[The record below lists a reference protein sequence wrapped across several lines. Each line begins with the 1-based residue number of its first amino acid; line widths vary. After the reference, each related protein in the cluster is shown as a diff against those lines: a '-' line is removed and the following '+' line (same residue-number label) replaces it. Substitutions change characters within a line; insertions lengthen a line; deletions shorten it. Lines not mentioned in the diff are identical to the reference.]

1 MTPDQL
7 ITFAAVAE
15 HRNIS
20 RAAVALHLSQPAV
33 SGQLRQ
39 LQDEFGEPLYLRDG
53 RGVRLTPAGEQLA
66 SYATR
71 LRDTWRQAHAYR
83 DALRGLEQGTL
94 RIGASTTPASYLLPY
109 LIADFRRNYPDV
121 TLHTADGNTTEIIGA
136 LASVDIAMIEGPVGE
151 DLPPDTAVHAWREDE
166 IVAIMPRTHPLAV
179 ALAQA
184 GGSGTAGEAAGAGGF
199 GVAGEAGG
207 GTPGV
212 AGGRTLGAVG
222 GGTSGAVEGGTSG
235 AVEGGTSGAVGGG
248 TPGTAEGGSPQAAE
262 SGAGIN
268 GGRAELAAF
277 GPYPLVLREA
287 GSGVRQIVE
296 RAFARAG
303 VPMRVA
309 LEIAGVE
316 GVKEA
321 VRAGMGIGFVS
332 AMSMRHEDGA
342 LRLFS
347 LSPEPL
353 TRRLSILVPHA
364 SAPSRVVEQFLAL
377 CLADGA

>member
-15 HRNIS
+15 HLNIS

-39 LQDEFGEPLYLRDG
+39 LQDEFGEPLYQREG

-66 SYATR
+66 SYAAR
-71 LRDTWRQAHAYR
+71 LRDTWRQAHAYK

-94 RIGASTTPASYLLPY
+94 RIGATTTPASYLLPY
-109 LIADFRRNYPDV
+109 LIADFHRRYPEV
-121 TLHTADGNTTEIIGA
+121 ALHTADGNTTDIVGA
-136 LASVDIAMIEGPVGE
+136 LGSVDIALIEGPVGA

-166 IVAIMPRTHPLAV
+166 IVAIMPRAHPLA
-179 ALAQA
+179 ASAQ
-184 GGSGTAGEAAGAGGF
+184 GAG
-199 GVAGEAGG
+199 VDLAA
-207 GTPGV
+207 
-212 AGGRTLGAVG
+212 LGA
-222 GGTSGAVEGGTSG
+222 E
-235 AVEGGTSGAVGGG
+235 
-248 TPGTAEGGSPQAAE
+248 
-262 SGAGIN
+262 
-268 GGRAELAAF
+268 
-277 GPYPLVLREA
+277 PLIVREA

-342 LRLFS
+342 LRVFS

-353 TRRLSILVPHA
+353 TRRLSIVVPHA
-364 SAPSRVVEQFLAL
+364 SAPSRVVQQFLAL

>member
-15 HRNIS
+15 HLNIS

-39 LQDEFGEPLYLRDG
+39 LQDEFGEPLYQREG

-66 SYATR
+66 SYAAR

-94 RIGASTTPASYLLPY
+94 RIGATTTPASYLLPY
-109 LIADFRRNYPDV
+109 LIADFHRRYPEV
-121 TLHTADGNTTEIIGA
+121 ALHTADGNTTDIVGA
-136 LASVDIAMIEGPVGE
+136 LGSVDIALIEGPVGA

-166 IVAIMPRTHPLAV
+166 IVAIMPRAHSLA
-179 ALAQA
+179 AAA
-184 GGSGTAGEAAGAGGF
+184 SG
-199 GVAGEAGG
+199 
-207 GTPGV
+207 PGV
-212 AGGRTLGAVG
+212 DLAALGA
-222 GGTSGAVEGGTSG
+222 E
-235 AVEGGTSGAVGGG
+235 
-248 TPGTAEGGSPQAAE
+248 
-262 SGAGIN
+262 
-268 GGRAELAAF
+268 
-277 GPYPLVLREA
+277 PLIVREA

-342 LRLFS
+342 LRVFS

-353 TRRLSILVPHA
+353 TRRLSIVVPHA
-364 SAPSRVVEQFLAL
+364 SAPSRVVQQFLAL
-377 CLADGA
+377 CVADGA

>member
-15 HRNIS
+15 HLNIS

-39 LQDEFGEPLYLRDG
+39 LQDEFGEPLYQREG

-66 SYATR
+66 SYAAR

-94 RIGASTTPASYLLPY
+94 RIGATTTPASYLLPY
-109 LIADFRRNYPDV
+109 LIADFHRRYPDV
-121 TLHTADGNTTEIIGA
+121 ALHTADGNTTDIVGA
-136 LASVDIAMIEGPVGE
+136 LGSVDIALIEGPVGA

-166 IVAIMPRTHPLAV
+166 IVAIMPRAHPLA
-179 ALAQA
+179 ASAQ
-184 GGSGTAGEAAGAGGF
+184 GAG
-199 GVAGEAGG
+199 VDLAA
-207 GTPGV
+207 
-212 AGGRTLGAVG
+212 LGA
-222 GGTSGAVEGGTSG
+222 E
-235 AVEGGTSGAVGGG
+235 
-248 TPGTAEGGSPQAAE
+248 
-262 SGAGIN
+262 
-268 GGRAELAAF
+268 
-277 GPYPLVLREA
+277 PLIVREA

-342 LRLFS
+342 LRVFS

-353 TRRLSILVPHA
+353 TRRLSIVVPHA
-364 SAPSRVVEQFLAL
+364 SAPSRVVQQFLAL
-377 CLADGA
+377 CVADGA

>member
-109 LIADFRRNYPDV
+109 LIADFHRRHPEV
-121 TLHTADGNTTEIIGA
+121 TLHTADGNTTEIVGA
-136 LASVDIAMIEGPVGE
+136 LGSVDIAMIEGPVGA

-166 IVAIMPRTHPLAV
+166 IVAIMPRTHPLA
-179 ALAQA
+179 Q
-184 GGSGTAGEAAGAGGF
+184 AAGADTEDG
-199 GVAGEAGG
+199 
-207 GTPGV
+207 
-212 AGGRTLGAVG
+212 L
-222 GGTSGAVEGGTSG
+222 
-235 AVEGGTSGAVGGG
+235 
-248 TPGTAEGGSPQAAE
+248 
-262 SGAGIN
+262 GIN
-268 GGRAELAAF
+268 GGRVALAAF
-277 GPYPLVLREA
+277 GPHPLVLREA

-342 LRLFS
+342 LCLFS
-347 LSPEPL
+347 LGPEPL

-377 CLADGA
+377 CLADGT

>member
-39 LQDEFGEPLYLRDG
+39 LQDEFGEPLYQRDG

-71 LRDTWRQAHAYR
+71 LRETWRQAHAYR
-83 DALRGLEQGTL
+83 DALRGLESGTL
-94 RIGASTTPASYLLPY
+94 RVGASTTPASYLLPY
-109 LIADFRRNYPDV
+109 LIAGFHRRYPDV
-121 TLHTADGNTTEIIGA
+121 TVHTTDGNTADIVGA
-136 LASVDIAMIEGPVGE
+136 LASLDIAMVEGPVGV
-151 DLPPDTAVHAWREDE
+151 DLPPDTAVQPWREDE
-166 IVAIMPRTHPLAV
+166 IVAIMPRSHPLA
-179 ALAQA
+179 QTM
-184 GGSGTAGEAAGAGGF
+184 GAGAG
-199 GVAGEAGG
+199 APAS
-207 GTPGV
+207 
-212 AGGRTLGAVG
+212 RIDL
-222 GGTSGAVEGGTSG
+222 
-235 AVEGGTSGAVGGG
+235 
-248 TPGTAEGGSPQAAE
+248 QALSAH
-262 SGAGIN
+262 
-268 GGRAELAAF
+268 
-277 GPYPLVLREA
+277 PLVLREA
-287 GSGVRQIVE
+287 GSGVRQMVE

-332 AMSMRHEDGA
+332 AMSMRHEGGA
-342 LRLFS
+342 LCLFS

-353 TRRLSILVPHA
+353 TRHFSILIPHA
-364 SAPSRVVEQFLAL
+364 SAPSRVVERFLAL
-377 CLADGA
+377 TADDADDAD

>member
-83 DALRGLEQGTL
+83 DALRGLESGTL
-94 RIGASTTPASYLLPY
+94 RVGASTTPASYLLPY
-109 LIADFRRNYPDV
+109 LIAEFHRRHPEV
-121 TLHTADGNTTEIIGA
+121 TLHTVDGNTADIISA
-136 LASVDIAMIEGPVGE
+136 LTSLDIAMVEGPVGA

-166 IVAIMPRTHPLAV
+166 IVAIMPRNHPLAEGRES
-179 ALAQA
+179 APRGA
-184 GGSGTAGEAAGAGGF
+184 STAGSAD
-199 GVAGEAGG
+199 
-207 GTPGV
+207 
-212 AGGRTLGAVG
+212 
-222 GGTSGAVEGGTSG
+222 S
-235 AVEGGTSGAVGGG
+235 
-248 TPGTAEGGSPQAAE
+248 
-262 SGAGIN
+262 AGIAGIAGSAT
-268 GGRAELAAF
+268 GGCIELAAL
-277 GPYPLVLREA
+277 GAHPLVLREA
-287 GSGVRQIVE
+287 GSGVRQMVE

-332 AMSMRHEDGA
+332 AMSMRHEAGA
-342 LRLFS
+342 LCLFS
-347 LSPEPL
+347 LRPQAL
-353 TRRLSILVPHA
+353 TRHFSILIPHA
-364 SAPSRVVEQFLAL
+364 SAPSRVVERFLAL
-377 CLADGA
+377 TEVEAS

>member
-7 ITFAAVAE
+7 ITFATVAE

-39 LQDEFGEPLYLRDG
+39 LQDEFGEPLYQRDG

-83 DALRGLEQGTL
+83 DALRGMEQGTL

-109 LIADFRRNYPDV
+109 LIADFHRRYPDV
-121 TLHTADGNTTEIIGA
+121 SLHTADGNTTEIVGA
-136 LASVDIAMIEGPVGE
+136 LDSVDIAMIEGPVGS

-166 IVAIMPRTHPLAV
+166 IVAIMPRTHPM
-179 ALAQA
+179 AQP
-184 GGSGTAGEAAGAGGF
+184 GGAAGE
-199 GVAGEAGG
+199 
-207 GTPGV
+207 
-212 AGGRTLGAVG
+212 GGRV
-222 GGTSGAVEGGTSG
+222 
-235 AVEGGTSGAVGGG
+235 
-248 TPGTAEGGSPQAAE
+248 
-262 SGAGIN
+262 
-268 GGRAELAAF
+268 ELAAC
-277 GPYPLVLREA
+277 GAHPLVLREA

-342 LRLFS
+342 LCLFS

-364 SAPSRVVEQFLAL
+364 SAPSRVAERFLAL
-377 CLADGA
+377 CLADGP

>member
-15 HRNIS
+15 HLNIS
-20 RAAVALHLSQPAV
+20 RAALALHLSQPAV

-39 LQDEFGEPLYLRDG
+39 LQDEFGEPLYQRDG

-66 SYATR
+66 GYAAR

-83 DALRGLEQGTL
+83 DALRGLESGTL

-109 LIADFRRNYPDV
+109 LIAAFHRLYPDV
-121 TLHTADGNTTEIIGA
+121 TLHTTGGNTADIVGA
-136 LASVDIAMIEGPVGE
+136 LASLDVAMVEGPVGV
-151 DLPPDTAVHAWREDE
+151 DLPPDTAVRAWREDE
-166 IVAIMPRTHPLAV
+166 IVAIMPRHHPLAQTG
-179 ALAQA
+179 ADDPARIELA
-184 GGSGTAGEAAGAGGF
+184 
-199 GVAGEAGG
+199 
-207 GTPGV
+207 
-212 AGGRTLGAVG
+212 TLGA
-222 GGTSGAVEGGTSG
+222 
-235 AVEGGTSGAVGGG
+235 
-248 TPGTAEGGSPQAAE
+248 
-262 SGAGIN
+262 
-268 GGRAELAAF
+268 
-277 GPYPLVLREA
+277 YPLVLREA
-287 GSGVRQIVE
+287 GSGVRQMVE

-332 AMSMRHEDGA
+332 AMSMRHESGA

-347 LSPEPL
+347 LGPEPL
-353 TRRLSILVPHA
+353 TRRFSILVPHA
-364 SAPSRVVEQFLAL
+364 SAASRVVERFLQLTEEDA
-377 CLADGA
+377 GG

>member
-109 LIADFRRNYPDV
+109 LIADFHRHYPDV
-121 TLHTADGNTTEIIGA
+121 TLHTADGNTTEIVGA
-136 LASVDIAMIEGPVGE
+136 LGSVDIAMIEGPVGS

-179 ALAQA
+179 AQT
-184 GGSGTAGEAAGAGGF
+184 GGTGTGTAGAAG
-199 GVAGEAGG
+199 GVDGG
-207 GTPGV
+207 G
-212 AGGRTLGAVG
+212 A
-222 GGTSGAVEGGTSG
+222 SGAVESG
-235 AVEGGTSGAVGGG
+235 AAV
-248 TPGTAEGGSPQAAE
+248 
-262 SGAGIN
+262 N
-268 GGRAELAAF
+268 GGRVDLAAF
-277 GPYPLVLREA
+277 GTYPLVLREA

-342 LRLFS
+342 LCLFS

-377 CLADGA
+377 CLADGP

>member
-39 LQDEFGEPLYLRDG
+39 LQDEFGEPLYQRDG

-109 LIADFRRNYPDV
+109 LIADFHRRYPDV
-121 TLHTADGNTTEIIGA
+121 TLHTADGNTTEIVSA
-136 LASVDIAMIEGPVGE
+136 LGSVDIALIEGPVGE

-166 IVAIMPRTHPLAV
+166 IVAIMPRSHPLAQ
-179 ALAQA
+179 LGDGGPA
-184 GGSGTAGEAAGAGGF
+184 G
-199 GVAGEAGG
+199 
-207 GTPGV
+207 
-212 AGGRTLGAVG
+212 
-222 GGTSGAVEGGTSG
+222 
-235 AVEGGTSGAVGGG
+235 
-248 TPGTAEGGSPQAAE
+248 
-262 SGAGIN
+262 
-268 GGRAELAAF
+268 LAAF
-277 GPYPLVLREA
+277 GEHPLVLREA

-332 AMSMRHEDGA
+332 AMSMRHEDRA
-342 LRLFS
+342 LCLLS

-364 SAPSRVVEQFLAL
+364 SAPSRVVERFLAL
-377 CLADGA
+377 CLDDGP

>member
-15 HRNIS
+15 HQNIS

-39 LQDEFGEPLYLRDG
+39 LQDEFGEPLYQREG

-66 SYATR
+66 SYAAR

-94 RIGASTTPASYLLPY
+94 RIGATTTPASYLLPY
-109 LIADFRRNYPDV
+109 LIADFHRRYPDV
-121 TLHTADGNTTEIIGA
+121 ALHTADGNTTDIVGA
-136 LASVDIAMIEGPVGE
+136 LGSVDIALIEGPVGA

-166 IVAIMPRTHPLAV
+166 IVAIMPRAHPLA
-179 ALAQA
+179 ASA
-184 GGSGTAGEAAGAGGF
+184 
-199 GVAGEAGG
+199 
-207 GTPGV
+207 
-212 AGGRTLGAVG
+212 
-222 GGTSGAVEGGTSG
+222 
-235 AVEGGTSGAVGGG
+235 
-248 TPGTAEGGSPQAAE
+248 
-262 SGAGIN
+262 SGAGVDLTAL
-268 GGRAELAAF
+268 GAE
-277 GPYPLVLREA
+277 PLIVREA

-342 LRLFS
+342 LRVFS

-353 TRRLSILVPHA
+353 TRRLSIVVPHA
-364 SAPSRVVEQFLAL
+364 SAPSRVVQQFLAL

>member
-109 LIADFRRNYPDV
+109 LIADFRRRYPDV
-121 TLHTADGNTTEIIGA
+121 TLHTADGNTSEIVGA
-136 LASVDIAMIEGPVGE
+136 LGSVDIAMIEGPVGV

-179 ALAQA
+179 AAQAQA
-184 GGSGTAGEAAGAGGF
+184 GGAGKAVKAAGA
-199 GVAGEAGG
+199 A
-207 GTPGV
+207 
-212 AGGRTLGAVG
+212 RS
-222 GGTSGAVEGGTSG
+222 GTSGRAG
-235 AVEGGTSGAVGGG
+235 
-248 TPGTAEGGSPQAAE
+248 AAE
-262 SGAGIN
+262 NGAGIN

-277 GPYPLVLREA
+277 GPHPLVLREA

-342 LRLFS
+342 LCLFS

-377 CLADGA
+377 CLADGP

>member
-109 LIADFRRNYPDV
+109 LIADFHRHYPDV
-121 TLHTADGNTTEIIGA
+121 TLHTADGNTTEIVGA
-136 LASVDIAMIEGPVGE
+136 LGSVDIAMIEGPVGS

-179 ALAQA
+179 AQT
-184 GGSGTAGEAAGAGGF
+184 GGTGTGTAGAAG
-199 GVAGEAGG
+199 GVDGG
-207 GTPGV
+207 G
-212 AGGRTLGAVG
+212 A
-222 GGTSGAVEGGTSG
+222 SGAVESG
-235 AVEGGTSGAVGGG
+235 AAV
-248 TPGTAEGGSPQAAE
+248 
-262 SGAGIN
+262 N
-268 GGRAELAAF
+268 GGRVDLAAF
-277 GPYPLVLREA
+277 GAHPLVLREA

-342 LRLFS
+342 LCLFS

-377 CLADGA
+377 CLADGP

>member
-39 LQDEFGEPLYLRDG
+39 LQDEFGEPLYQRDG

-109 LIADFRRNYPDV
+109 LIADFHRRYPDV
-121 TLHTADGNTTEIIGA
+121 TVHTADGNTSEIVGA
-136 LASVDIAMIEGPVGE
+136 LGSVDIAMIEGPVGA
-151 DLPPDTAVHAWREDE
+151 DLPPDTAVHAWRQDE
-166 IVAIMPRTHPLAV
+166 IVAIMPRSHP
-179 ALAQA
+179 LAQA
-184 GGSGTAGEAAGAGGF
+184 GEARRVALADVGS
-199 GVAGEAGG
+199 
-207 GTPGV
+207 
-212 AGGRTLGAVG
+212 
-222 GGTSGAVEGGTSG
+222 
-235 AVEGGTSGAVGGG
+235 
-248 TPGTAEGGSPQAAE
+248 
-262 SGAGIN
+262 
-268 GGRAELAAF
+268 
-277 GPYPLVLREA
+277 YPLVLREA

-332 AMSMRHEDGA
+332 AMSMRHENGA
-342 LRLFS
+342 LGLFS

-364 SAPSRVVEQFLAL
+364 SAPARVVEQFLAL
-377 CLADGA
+377 CLAEPG

>member
-39 LQDEFGEPLYLRDG
+39 LQDEFGEPLYQRDG

-66 SYATR
+66 SYAAR

-109 LIADFRRNYPDV
+109 LIADFHRLYPEV
-121 TLHTADGNTTEIIGA
+121 TLHTADGNTTEIVGA
-136 LASVDIAMIEGPVGE
+136 LGSVDIAMIEGPVGV

-179 ALAQA
+179 ALAGVTDSAVAVA
-184 GGSGTAGEAAGAGGF
+184 GAAGTGAAGR
-199 GVAGEAGG
+199 AA
-207 GTPGV
+207 
-212 AGGRTLGAVG
+212 AVG
-222 GGTSGAVEGGTSG
+222 
-235 AVEGGTSGAVGGG
+235 
-248 TPGTAEGGSPQAAE
+248 
-262 SGAGIN
+262 AGVN

-277 GPYPLVLREA
+277 GPHPLVLREA

-342 LRLFS
+342 LCLFS
-347 LSPEPL
+347 LSPAPL

-364 SAPSRVVEQFLAL
+364 SAPSRVVERFLAL
-377 CLADGA
+377 CLADGAGAGAA

>member
-15 HRNIS
+15 HLNIS

-39 LQDEFGEPLYLRDG
+39 LQDEFGEPLYQREG

-66 SYATR
+66 SYAAR

-94 RIGASTTPASYLLPY
+94 RIGATTTPASYLLPY
-109 LIADFRRNYPDV
+109 LIADFHRRYPEV
-121 TLHTADGNTTEIIGA
+121 ALHTAEGNTTDIVGA
-136 LASVDIAMIEGPVGE
+136 LGSVDIALIEGPVGA

-166 IVAIMPRTHPLAV
+166 IVAIMPRAHSLA
-179 ALAQA
+179 AAA
-184 GGSGTAGEAAGAGGF
+184 SG
-199 GVAGEAGG
+199 
-207 GTPGV
+207 PGV
-212 AGGRTLGAVG
+212 DLAALGA
-222 GGTSGAVEGGTSG
+222 E
-235 AVEGGTSGAVGGG
+235 
-248 TPGTAEGGSPQAAE
+248 
-262 SGAGIN
+262 
-268 GGRAELAAF
+268 
-277 GPYPLVLREA
+277 PLIVREA

-342 LRLFS
+342 LRVFS

-353 TRRLSILVPHA
+353 TRRLSIVVPHA
-364 SAPSRVVEQFLAL
+364 SAPSRVVQQFLAL